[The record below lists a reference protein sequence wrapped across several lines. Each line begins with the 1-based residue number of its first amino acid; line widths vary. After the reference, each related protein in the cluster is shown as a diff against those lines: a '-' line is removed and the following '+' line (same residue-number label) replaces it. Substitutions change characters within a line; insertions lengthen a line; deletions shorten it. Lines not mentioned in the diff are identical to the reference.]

1 MSGAAAP
8 ETLAGALVEAIRRE
22 LAALEAEDADAI
34 LAATDEKARTLAA
47 VQAAMASG
55 AACPRPLL
63 EAARD
68 LNAQA
73 ILKSRAKLISIE
85 KRLAAL
91 RPAGAALRPDPVVYG
106 RDGRWA

>member
-1 MSGAAAP
+1 MSADQLA
-8 ETLAGALVEAIRRE
+8 ETLVAAIAAE

-34 LAATDEKARTLAA
+34 LAATAEKTAALAA
-47 VQAAMASG
+47 LQAAIGDG
-55 AACPRPLL
+55 AQPPRGLI
-63 EAARD
+63 EQARD

-73 ILKSRAKLISIE
+73 VIRSRAKLLAVG

-91 RPAGAALRPDPVVYG
+91 QPAAMPPRETLAYG